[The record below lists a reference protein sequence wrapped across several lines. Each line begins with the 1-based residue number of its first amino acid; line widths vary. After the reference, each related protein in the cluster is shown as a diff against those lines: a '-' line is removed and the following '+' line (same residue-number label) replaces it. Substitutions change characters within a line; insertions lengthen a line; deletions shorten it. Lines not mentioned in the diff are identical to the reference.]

1 MKSELTSTHNIL
13 VIDKDMYLFPELF
26 FCDTFIDL
34 HAPIERD
41 PTTTIFSI
49 TQTSYFG
56 QKWGVVKLVSVG
68 RAKKT
73 PKIENFGLL
82 VCSLE
87 PRGDLHMRP
96 RGNPRGPQGRLQ

>member
-1 MKSELTSTHNIL
+1 MKYELTSTLNIL

-26 FCDTFIDL
+26 FCDTFIAL

-56 QKWGVVKLVSVG
+56 Q
-68 RAKKT
+68 
-73 PKIENFGLL
+73 
-82 VCSLE
+82 
-87 PRGDLHMRP
+87 
-96 RGNPRGPQGRLQ
+96 